1 MVRMFRSL
9 VVVMIAASLGYAQS
23 EAPLGDV
30 ARQKS
35 TTKKAKRVVTD
46 EDLPS
51 TSAPDIPAPSSSS
64 SSAGKS
70 EEGAAAA
77 DAAESSASS
86 EPQTP
91 QQKLA
96 ELESTAVKVKRYESQ
111 LRKHLAELA
120 EKLNDEPSEFRRNMY
135 SEAIERQQGTLAAYK
150 KQLSQLD
157 GLIEQL
163 KNAEAAP
170 QKTDSSET
178 PAN

>member
-1 MVRMFRSL
+1 MVRIFRL
-9 VVVMIAASLGYAQS
+9 LAVVALAAGLGFAQS

-51 TSAPDIPAPSSSS
+51 TSAPDIPAPSTSSGS
-64 SSAGKS
+64 GVKG
-70 EEGAAAA
+70 EEGTAAS
-77 DAAESSASS
+77 DSAESIASS
-86 EPQTP
+86 ERQTP

-120 EKLNDEPSEFRRNMY
+120 EKLNEEPSEFRRNMY

-150 KQLSQLD
+150 KQLSELD

-163 KNAEAAP
+163 KTTEAAP
-170 QKTDSSET
+170 KETDSSET
-178 PAN
+178 PTN